1 MAVHFRRPARPLI
14 EDLRSEPYRYDLF
27 QAIAILERF
36 NRGCVPLGTGMD
48 PEVEA
53 VRIEQ
58 EPGLGFPASD
68 VSGLREDADGMPVL
82 RTPALGVAGI
92 GGPLPYAFTET
103 LTERVARRDTAM
115 ASFLNMFNHRLVS
128 LLYRVRRSTLPLLD
142 GQPEYS
148 LLATA
153 LRSFAGIGTPGLEER
168 VEDTRDRMLL
178 GFTAILADRRRSA
191 AGLRALIA
199 GVFAAEVSVGSFEGR
214 WLDLEPDSHTRLAGA
229 NAAAGGLGTSV
240 QPLGQGALL
249 GTRVWDQHAG
259 FRLAITVARLDAYSD
274 FLPTGRHYG
283 ALVALCRFYAGDT
296 LDIILDLTLR
306 QPAVPAFRLA
316 TAGGR
321 RLGWTTWLL
330 GASEA
335 AADDG
340 QVRIVIAS
348 QRKG

>member
-142 GQPEYS
+142 GRPDYS

-168 VEDTRDRMLL
+168 VDDTRDRVLL

-199 GVFAAEVSVGSFEGR
+199 GVFAADVRVGSFEGR
-214 WLDLEPDSHTRLAGA
+214 WLELEPEAHTRLAG
-229 NAAAGGLGTSV
+229 GLGATA

-259 FRLAITVARLDAYSD
+259 LRLAITVGRLDRYSD
-274 FLPTGRHYG
+274 FLPTGRHYR

-296 LDIILDLTLR
+296 LDIILDLTLK
-306 QPAVPAFRLA
+306 QPAVPAFRL
-316 TAGGR
+316 TAVGGR

-340 QVRIVIAS
+340 RVRIVIAS